1 MKSPFYKIWLVD
13 NQNGKQKDNQNKD
26 ITDYVDSFDY
36 EDCLAEDDMLTLKI
50 TTKGFEFLEKKEVAV
65 GKMLNFQFGYLQGLT
80 SVLHQARITDVDT
93 TYADSVSITIKA
105 YDMGT
110 VMKKSKE
117 QVIWKN
123 KKSSE
128 IAKEIAKKYNLQV
141 NVEETKQ
148 IFASL
153 PQGSKTDFQFLTY
166 LASIEKN
173 GSFRFYL
180 KDNTLF
186 FNKLDLK
193 KAPKRLFVYQD
204 KNSESNIISF
214 KPSLKETTQQSS
226 GNNAKVASFDPLSG
240 VKKVA
245 DVNDKT
251 AKDNTKLGNTVMKY
265 DVNAVK
271 IAGTFNAAKTVKPT
285 ETTNSMPSAN
295 TSLDHLKNKANKK
308 KKGDSEKV
316 LVATLTIE
324 GDPTLLAD
332 EIITMAGVAKMH
344 AGNWYIEKIK
354 HNISS
359 SGYITTLELSKNAI
373 NKNGAGGT
381 GTGALA
387 GVPQNQQVGNAKTEE
402 KKVIPKYDVNS
413 KRIN

>member
-1 MKSPFYKIWLVD
+1 M
-13 NQNGKQKDNQNKD
+13 
-26 ITDYVDSFDY
+26 
-36 EDCLAEDDMLTLKI
+36 
-50 TTKGFEFLEKKEVAV
+50 
-65 GKMLNFQFGYLQGLT
+65 
-80 SVLHQARITDVDT
+80 
-93 TYADSVSITIKA
+93 
-105 YDMGT
+105 
-110 VMKKSKE
+110 
-117 QVIWKN
+117 
-123 KKSSE
+123 
-128 IAKEIAKKYNLQV
+128 
-141 NVEETKQ
+141 
-148 IFASL
+148 
-153 PQGSKTDFQFLTY
+153 
-166 LASIEKN
+166 
-173 GSFRFYL
+173 
-180 KDNTLF
+180 
-186 FNKLDLK
+186 
-193 KAPKRLFVYQD
+193 YQD

-387 GVPQNQQVGNAKTEE
+387 GVPQNQQVGSAKTEE